1 MENYENVPQSL
12 YGLTPSQLDM
22 FMTEDNPVRRQSEL
36 VTEVL
41 FSFDLE
47 GSVISINLRIHTQL
61 KRKEK
66 ETGTFTFCWKLSIV
80 QAKHYYCALVTTT
93 IACYLAGKH
102 LIRPQLFE

>member
-66 ETGTFTFCWKLSIV
+66 ETGTFTFCWKLSMFNSSIIIV
-80 QAKHYYCALVTTT
+80 L
-93 IACYLAGKH
+93 
-102 LIRPQLFE
+102 